1 MTAAATCTWGTCK
14 LHLHRETSVIPVPA
28 LLSSNAGA
36 EARSQWNPD
45 SNPSTRKGSRTVAAG
60 TGSQCL
66 GRVLQNSVRV
76 KIEDGPVQP
85 QQKPKNSL
93 QPLLQELK
101 CLETATRSPEV
112 SASSSFCTVIRKREK
127 TIPRKTAKRNF
138 HFQAKRTN
146 H

>member
-14 LHLHRETSVIPVPA
+14 LHLHCEASIIPVPA

-45 SNPSTRKGSRTVAAG
+45 SNSSTRKGSRTVAAG
-60 TGSQCL
+60 TGSQRL
-66 GRVLQNSVRV
+66 GRVLQNFVRV
-76 KIEDGPVQP
+76 KIKAGPAQP
-85 QQKPKNSL
+85 QQKPKNPL
-93 QPLLQELK
+93 QPLPQGLK
-101 CLETATRSPEV
+101 HLETATHSLEV

-138 HFQAKRTN
+138 HFQANRTN